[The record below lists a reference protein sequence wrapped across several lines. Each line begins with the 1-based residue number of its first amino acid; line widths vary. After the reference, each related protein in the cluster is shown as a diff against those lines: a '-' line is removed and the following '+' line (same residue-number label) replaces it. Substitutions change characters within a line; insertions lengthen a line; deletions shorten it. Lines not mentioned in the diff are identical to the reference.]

1 MGDVTIGVGLGIFGP
16 LYRAV
21 NGPWFGNYAII
32 RTFRALDWPS
42 NIFVSKVMTK
52 KRKFWQKCLICPH
65 WANVCSTVTHQR
77 I

>member
-32 RTFRALDWPS
+32 RTFRALD
-42 NIFVSKVMTK
+42 
-52 KRKFWQKCLICPH
+52 
-65 WANVCSTVTHQR
+65 
-77 I
+77 